1 MDAVSPQRTDK
12 PAGKP
17 NAPAG
22 GDGTPQQGQPSGQ
35 NWRWLWGVLAIGIV
49 AILLAVGTIKTNN
62 AKSVSYTKFLQ
73 DVTSKQVSTAQISNS
88 TGEITGKLKDGTT
101 YTVQGPSPSLP
112 NDVTE
117 MRNNGV
123 AVSFP
128 TPSSNLFTDL
138 LPYLF
143 IIAIGAAF
151 IYFIGRQTRGQMSG
165 IMSIGRSKAKTF
177 SSDRPST
184 TFEDVAG
191 YTGVKQ
197 EISEVVDFLKTPAR
211 FKEIGAKIPKGV
223 LLVGP
228 PGTGKTLHRPR
239 RGRRGRRALHVGQRL
254 GLHGDVRGRRRQPG
268 PRPVPDG
275 PQAGAGH
282 RLRRRDRLHRPQAWC
297 RPRWRPRR
305 ARADPQP
312 DALRDGRL
320 RHLRGRGHDRRHQP
334 ARHPRPGPAAARP
347 LRPPDRGAPARPR
360 GAPARFCRCTAR
372 ASGWRPTST

>member
-1 MDAVSPQRTDK
+1 MDAVSPQRADK

-35 NWRWLWGVLAIGIV
+35 SWRWLWGVLAIGIG
-49 AILLAVGTIKTNN
+49 AILLAVGTVNHST
-62 AKSVSYTKFLQ
+62 AKSISYTQFLQ
-73 DVTSKQVSTAQISNS
+73 DVSSKQVSTAQISNS
-88 TGEITGKLKDGTT
+88 TGEITGKLKKGDVTN
-101 YTVQGPSPSLP
+101 TVQGPTPAPP

-128 TPSSNLFTDL
+128 TPSSNLFEDL

-151 IYFIGRQTRGQMSG
+151 IYFIGRQT
-165 IMSIGRSKAKTF
+165 KAKTF

-211 FKEIGAKIPKGV
+211 FKEIGAKIPKGG
-223 LLVGP
+223 LLVGR
-228 PGTGKTLHRPR
+228 PGTGKTLI
-239 RGRRGRRALHVGQRL
+239 
-254 GLHGDVRGRRRQPG
+254 
-268 PRPVPDG
+268 
-275 PQAGAGH
+275 
-282 RLRRRDRLHRPQAWC
+282 
-297 RPRWRPRR
+297 
-305 ARADPQP
+305 ARAVAGEAGVPFMSVSGSDFMEMFVGVGASRVRDLFQTEREQTLNQMLSEMDGFDTAEGVVMIAATNRPDILDP
-312 DALRDGRL
+312 ALL
-320 RHLRGRGHDRRHQP
+320 
-334 ARHPRPGPAAARP
+334 RPGRFDRQIVVPLPDLEERLPILAVHCKGKRMSTDVDLSVVARGTP
-347 LRPPDRGAPARPR
+347 GMSGADLANLVNE
-360 GAPARFCRCTAR
+360 A
-372 ASGWRPTST
+372 

>member
-1 MDAVSPQRTDK
+1 MAGVSPPRTDK

-22 GDGTPQQGQPSGQ
+22 GDGTPQQGAPTGQ
-35 NWRWLWGVLAIGIV
+35 SWRWLWGVLAIGIV
-49 AILLAVGTIKTNN
+49 AILLAVGTIKTTN
-62 AKSVSYTKFLQ
+62 AKSITYTKYLQ
-73 DVTSKQVSTAQISNS
+73 EVTSHQVSTAQISNS
-88 TGEITGKLKDGTT
+88 SGEITGKLKDGTS

-112 NDVTE
+112 DDVTT

-123 AVSFP
+123 QVSFP
-128 TPSSNLFTDL
+128 TQSSNLFEDL

-228 PGTGKTLHRPR
+228 PGTGKTLI
-239 RGRRGRRALHVGQRL
+239 
-254 GLHGDVRGRRRQPG
+254 
-268 PRPVPDG
+268 
-275 PQAGAGH
+275 
-282 RLRRRDRLHRPQAWC
+282 
-297 RPRWRPRR
+297 
-305 ARADPQP
+305 ARAVAGEAGVPFMSVSGSDFMEMFVGVG
-312 DALRDGRL
+312 ASRVRDL
-320 RHLRGRGHDRRHQP
+320 FQ
-334 ARHPRPGPAAARP
+334 
-347 LRPPDRGAPARPR
+347 
-360 GAPARFCRCTAR
+360 TAR
-372 ASGWRPTST
+372 TQAQPSSSWTRSIPSGASAERASAAGTTSASRR

>member
-1 MDAVSPQRTDK
+1 MDPVSAQRAEK
-12 PAGKP
+12 PASKQ

-22 GDGTPQQGQPSGQ
+22 GDGSPQQGQPSGQ
-35 NWRWLWGVLAIGIV
+35 SWRWLWGVLAIGIV
-49 AILLAVGTIKTNN
+49 AVLLAVGTIKTSN

-73 DVTSKQVSTAQISNS
+73 DVSSKQVTSAQISNS
-88 TGEITGKLKDGTT
+88 TGEITGKLKDGTS

-117 MRNNGV
+117 MRDNGV

-128 TPSSNLFTDL
+128 TPSSNLFTAL

-228 PGTGKTLHRPR
+228 PGTGKTLIARAVAGEAGVPFMSVSGSDFMEMFVGVGASR
-239 RGRRGRRALHVGQRL
+239 VRDLFQTARKQAPAIVFVDEIDSIGRKR
-254 GLHGDVRGRRRQPG
+254 
-268 PRPVPDG
+268 
-275 PQAGAGH
+275 GAG
-282 RLRRRDRLHRPQAWC
+282 L
-297 RPRWRPRR
+297 
-305 ARADPQP
+305 
-312 DALRDGRL
+312 G
-320 RHLRGRGHDRRHQP
+320 GGHDEREQTLNQMLSEMDGFDTSEGVVMIAATNRPDILDP
-334 ARHPRPGPAAARP
+334 ALLRPGRFDRQIVVP
-347 LRPPDRGAPARPR
+347 LPDL
-360 GAPARFCRCTAR
+360 
-372 ASGWRPTST
+372 

>member
-1 MDAVSPQRTDK
+1 MAGVSPQRTEK
-12 PAGKP
+12 PTGKP

-22 GDGTPQQGQPSGQ
+22 GDGTPQQGQSSGQ

-73 DVTSKQVSTAQISNS
+73 DVSSKQVTTAQISNS
-88 TGEITGKLKDGTT
+88 TGEITGKLKDGTS

-184 TFEDVAG
+184 TFD
-191 YTGVKQ
+191 
-197 EISEVVDFLKTPAR
+197 D
-211 FKEIGAKIPKGV
+211 
-223 LLVGP
+223 
-228 PGTGKTLHRPR
+228 
-239 RGRRGRRALHVGQRL
+239 
-254 GLHGDVRGRRRQPG
+254 
-268 PRPVPDG
+268 
-275 PQAGAGH
+275 
-282 RLRRRDRLHRPQAWC
+282 
-297 RPRWRPRR
+297 
-305 ARADPQP
+305 
-312 DALRDGRL
+312 
-320 RHLRGRGHDRRHQP
+320 
-334 ARHPRPGPAAARP
+334 
-347 LRPPDRGAPARPR
+347 
-360 GAPARFCRCTAR
+360 
-372 ASGWRPTST
+372 